1 MHEITISLSLNES
14 NQLTADLTMDGN
26 SVDSLSATF
35 ENTYDADEPSTPPTG
50 DKSNLTTWFVLMM
63 ISGSALVALI
73 VYDRKLRKI

>member
-1 MHEITISLSLNES
+1 MEINVEKVVNNIGE
-14 NQLTADLTMDGN
+14 LTYGN

-35 ENTYDADEPSTPPTG
+35 ENTCDANKPSTPPTG
-50 DKSNLTTWFVLMM
+50 DKSNLMTWFVLMM